1 MLGSMN
7 PSIRRGLWITAAM
20 LLAPAV
26 IVGVALSPVS
36 DSTRVLTAV
45 GALSVKMAAI
55 VWYQTALPV
64 KLNVMKRGLPG
75 GTLHVSL
82 VEASRK
88 EAPGNVVRRFGPV
101 EKEARRASAPG
112 ERSDERG
119 HGRIS
124 GRRRAPHP

>member
-45 GALSVKMAAI
+45 GALSAKMAAI
-55 VWYQTALPV
+55 VGYQL
-64 KLNVMKRGLPG
+64 
-75 GTLHVSL
+75 
-82 VEASRK
+82 
-88 EAPGNVVRRFGPV
+88 
-101 EKEARRASAPG
+101 
-112 ERSDERG
+112 
-119 HGRIS
+119 
-124 GRRRAPHP
+124 RRRSN